1 MCPPQRLLYM
11 MSWHQITFILQ
22 KRRVEGIE
30 VEAYKHSRLSE
41 PQWHKS
47 HWDGC
52 MWQCSSRWWR
62 KSKSSGGSHKEGLA
76 VWVTRH
82 HTAIFLGLHC
92 TSPSTVLCGEIK
104 QSVIPYLRI
113 TRFRIIYEIVTHPEP
128 LPQSLVVSWHL
139 HLTYVTTVTL
149 WFLTLWLWIKS
160 GHGFLKPVDW
170 INVEFINK
178 NYSKKNITNATVR
191 PFQATIIIN
200 CKILEKWRREDT
212 WWWSWWWPCLR
223 WPNTITQG
231 PSATSPLPHTKPGA
245 YVLTR
250 KSYVANQDNICP
262 NPTQEDIVDG
272 SVFSTSEPYRA
283 HRANRP
289 KFHRA
294 KKI

>member
-1 MCPPQRLLYM
+1 
-11 MSWHQITFILQ
+11 
-22 KRRVEGIE
+22 V
-30 VEAYKHSRLSE
+30 AN
-41 PQWHKS
+41 
-47 HWDGC
+47 
-52 MWQCSSRWWR
+52 
-62 KSKSSGGSHKEGLA
+62 
-76 VWVTRH
+76 
-82 HTAIFLGLHC
+82 
-92 TSPSTVLCGEIK
+92 
-104 QSVIPYLRI
+104 LRI
-113 TRFRIIYEIVTHPEP
+113 TQFRIIYEIVTHSEP

-223 WPNTITQG
+223 WPNTITRG

-245 YVLTR
+245 HALTR

-272 SVFSTSEPYRA
+272 SVSSTPESYRA

-294 KKI
+294 KIF